1 MNSQFRSQSDYK
13 NMQSIQSFHEPAP
26 QILNQL
32 IERNKINLR
41 NKGYDENNAAITKEE
56 FAQTMAHRFRVTQ
69 WNAQQVITS
78 LSNAGQVETFGGY
91 VKPKAG
97 DQ

>member
-13 NMQSIQSFHEPAP
+13 EMQSIQSFHEPALR
-26 QILNQL
+26 ILDE
-32 IERNKINLR
+32 IFERKQFNLR
-41 NKGYDENNAAITKEE
+41 SKGYDENNAAVTKEE
-56 FAQTMAHRFRVTQ
+56 FSQALAYRFRITQ
-69 WNAQQVITS
+69 WNARQIATS
-78 LSNAGQVETFGGY
+78 LVNANMVESFPGH